1 MNLMHNLCALYN
13 ATEPDDTYHRAL
25 GALLRNLS
33 DVREASI
40 FEIAELCHVS
50 KATMERLIRRLGYRS
65 LPKFRNDVA
74 MIAMKYTY
82 YNRVLPP
89 VPGRGDRESAA
100 AYFAEVR
107 STIDALEAGIDLD
120 EVRSIVDAM
129 RTARRVV
136 FYTMGRTFAEI
147 PLQVSLSIAG
157 KESQCIDRYSEQLAD
172 AARLDPS
179 CVVFIETIDFQN
191 ALDMEPVFAE
201 ARRRG
206 ARIVLVTTSIASQY
220 MRYADFKLVS
230 RFTETMV
237 SDYGLQMAL
246 DLVHLV
252 FRREAIYRF

>member
-25 GALLRNLS
+25 GELLRNLAS
-33 DVREASI
+33 VREKSI
-40 FEIAELCHVS
+40 FELADLCHVS

-65 LPKFRNDVA
+65 LPRFRADVA
-74 MIAMKYTY
+74 MISSKFTY
-82 YNRVLPP
+82 YNRVLPN
-89 VPGRGDRESAA
+89 VPRRSDRETVD

-107 STIDALEAGIDLD
+107 AAVDALEAGYDLA
-120 EVRSIVDAM
+120 EIRRIVAAM
-129 RTARRVV
+129 QAARRVV
-136 FYTMGRTFAEI
+136 FYTMGRSFVEI

-157 KESQCIDRYSEQLAD
+157 KESQCIDRYADQLAD
-172 AARLDPS
+172 AGRLDPS
-179 CVVFIETIDFQN
+179 CLAFIETIDFQN

-201 ARRRG
+201 AKRRG
-206 ARIVLVTTSIASQY
+206 ARIVLVTTSAASQY
-220 MRYADFKLVS
+220 ARFADLRIVT

-252 FRREAIYRF
+252 FRREAIDRV

>member
-25 GALLRNLS
+25 GALLRNLGS
-33 DVREASI
+33 VGDATI
-40 FEIAELCHVS
+40 FELADLCHVS
-50 KATMERLIRRLGYRS
+50 KATMERLVRRLGYRS
-65 LPKFRNDVA
+65 LPKFRADIA
-74 MIAMKYTY
+74 MIATKYTY
-82 YNRVLPP
+82 YNRVLP
-89 VPGRGDRESAA
+89 VAPGRGDRETAA
-100 AYFAEVR
+100 AYFAEAR
-107 STIDALEAGIDLD
+107 ATLDALERGIDLA
-120 EVRSIVDAM
+120 EVRRIVDAM
-129 RTARRVV
+129 VAARRVV

-157 KESQCIDRYSEQLAD
+157 KEAQALDRYADQLAD
-172 AARLDPS
+172 ASRLDPA
-179 CVVFIETIDFQN
+179 CVAFVETIDFQN

-206 ARIVLVTTSIASQY
+206 ARIVLVTTSAASQY
-220 MRYADFKLVS
+220 ARYADFRLVA

-252 FRREAIYRF
+252 FRREAIDRA